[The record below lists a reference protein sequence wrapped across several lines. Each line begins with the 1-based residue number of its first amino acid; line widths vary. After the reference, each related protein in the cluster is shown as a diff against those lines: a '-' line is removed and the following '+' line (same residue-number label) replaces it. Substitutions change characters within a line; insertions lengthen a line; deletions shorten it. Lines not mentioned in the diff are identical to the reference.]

1 MAPSKTT
8 RPRPPAPKPKPERNT
23 GMIVVIAVAA
33 VAILAI
39 GVAVISQ
46 LGKGGSSGQQTQPV
60 VVEGTALP
68 AYVLGSETDAA
79 VGQVPPMLE
88 GKSFDGTP
96 ITIDPGNGTPKVVIF
111 AAHWCPH
118 CQAEVPRIVEW
129 QQAGLVPAGVEVI
142 GVSTGTTSTRPNYPP
157 SEWLADEGWPF
168 PTMADAAD
176 NVAAEAWGLSTYP
189 FFVALDADG
198 KVVQRASGELT
209 QEQFVALVN
218 SVAAE
223 G

>member
-1 MAPSKTT
+1 
-8 RPRPPAPKPKPERNT
+8 
-23 GMIVVIAVAA
+23 VAV
-33 VAILAI
+33 LAI

-46 LGKGGSSGQQTQPV
+46 LGKGESSGQQTQPV

-68 AYVLGSETDAA
+68 AFVVGSESDAA
-79 VGQVPPMLE
+79 VGQVPPTLE

-96 ITIDPGNGTPKVVIF
+96 ITIDPGDGQPKVVIF

-129 QQAGLVPAGVEVI
+129 QQAGLLPDGVDVY

-157 SEWLADEGWPF
+157 SAWLEREGWPF

-176 NVAAEAWGLSTYP
+176 NVAAQAWGLSSYP
-189 FFVALDADG
+189 FFVVLDADG

-209 QEQFVALVN
+209 QEQFVALLD

-223 G
+223 A